1 MIEVV
6 VSGAPGRMGRAVC
19 QAVVS
24 EEDMCLAGAVGAPAR
39 SYIGEDIGSLIGIG
53 PQNVPIEEDM
63 GAALRPGRT
72 LVEFSTPAATMAH
85 AEQVKD
91 LGMPLI
97 IGTTG
102 LEESHHEQIVAWTDR
117 MPCLLAPNMSVGAN
131 LLFRLSES
139 VSSLLPDFDVEI
151 IEAHHRFKRDAPS
164 GTASHLAERVARAR
178 RHSLKDTA
186 AYGRDPSR
194 GARQA
199 DEIGIHSVR
208 AGDVVGEHTVV
219 FGGLGER
226 IELTHRVHSGNTFV
240 YGTIRAIR
248 YLQDQPSGLYTM
260 ADVIENIIEEKGTPE

>member
-1 MIEVV
+1 
-6 VSGAPGRMGRAVC
+6 
-19 QAVVS
+19 
-24 EEDMCLAGAVGAPAR
+24 
-39 SYIGEDIGSLIGIG
+39 
-53 PQNVPIEEDM
+53 
-63 GAALRPGRT
+63 
-72 LVEFSTPAATMAH
+72 MAH
-85 AEQVKD
+85 AEQLKD

-164 GTASHLAERVARAR
+164 GTASHLAELVARAR

-186 AYGRDPSR
+186 AYGRDPSH

-226 IELTHRVHSGNTFV
+226 IELTHRVHSGNTFA